1 MSFKG
6 GSRYLTRELVEALGG
21 MIVRG
26 DAPAGES
33 LPIEAELSKQFN
45 ASRTV
50 IREAVK
56 MLTAKGLVGSRPRRG
71 TYVEPESEW
80 NILDPDVLRW
90 TLQRRFTLELMRE
103 FLITRKA
110 IEPAAAR
117 EAAKRGDPDAIA
129 EIGRC
134 LDAMRDAAT
143 GGADPLEADIAFH
156 LAILEASGNRF
167 FRQFSFVVE
176 TALRF
181 SIRLTNRAKGVRAAS
196 VEDHAAI
203 YHAIAKGSVRKAA
216 RAVEDLLDEALQLID
231 LLEDQEVGEA
241 SEPV

>member
-117 EAAKRGDPDAIA
+117 EAA
-129 EIGRC
+129 
-134 LDAMRDAAT
+134 T

-241 SEPV
+241 SEPA

>member
-1 MSFKG
+1 MSYRE
-6 GSRYLTRELVEALGG
+6 GSRYLTHELVEELGG

-33 LPIEAELSKQFN
+33 LPIEAELAKQFK

-71 TYVEPESEW
+71 TYVEPESQW
-80 NILDPDVLRW
+80 NIFDPDVLRW
-90 TLQRRFTLELMRE
+90 TLQRRFTLGLMRE
-103 FLITRKA
+103 FLIARKA
-110 IEPAAAR
+110 IEPAAAY
-117 EAAKRGDPDAIA
+117 EAAKRGNAEHIA
-129 EIGRC
+129 EIGSC

-143 GGADPLEADIAFH
+143 GSTDPLEADIDFH
-156 LAILEASGNRF
+156 LAILEASDNRF

-181 SIRLTNRAKGVRAAS
+181 SIRLTNRAKGVRSAS

-203 YHAIAKGSVRKAA
+203 YDAIANGSAQKAA
-216 RAVEDLLDEALQLID
+216 KAVKDLLDEAIHLID
-231 LLEDQEVGEA
+231 VIEAQEAAETV
-241 SEPV
+241 